1 MMIKVKK
8 LFLTLLA
15 IATVIVLLA
24 GVTILSLPASSLQ
37 AAPQPQSPMASSPSY
52 QLNWDVVSAGG
63 STMQS
68 TSFTMYSTTG
78 QNVTTTM
85 SGSNYTMKN
94 GFWQGVFA
102 QIKLFLPL
110 VIKA

>member
-1 MMIKVKK
+1 MIKK
-8 LFLTLLA
+8 LFLPLLA
-15 IATVIVLLA
+15 VTAVVFLIGVVTV
-24 GVTILSLPASSLQ
+24 LSMPAPTMPS
-37 AAPQPQSPMASSPSY
+37 APQPQSPMASSPSY

-85 SGSNYTMKN
+85 TGSSYTMEN
-94 GFWQGVFA
+94 GFWHGVFE
-102 QIKLFLPL
+102 QIKVFLPL
-110 VIKA
+110 ITKG

>member
-1 MMIKVKK
+1 MIKK

-15 IATVIVLLA
+15 VTTIVMLVGVVTV
-24 GVTILSLPASSLQ
+24 LSMPAP
-37 AAPQPQSPMASSPSY
+37 AAQPMPQSPMASSPSY
-52 QLNWDVVSAGG
+52 QLNWDVVGNGG

-85 SGSNYTMKN
+85 TGSTYTMKN
-94 GFWQGVFA
+94 GFWHGVFEN
-102 QIKLFLPL
+102 IYEVFLPL
-110 VIKA
+110 ITKG